1 MDSAKFL
8 GLLAGIPAGLVYF
21 FAFGFHVW
29 RSLAIGFQAWR

>member
-1 MDSAKFL
+1 MGSAKFL